1 MAYDETLAARVR
13 RALPDEGI
21 EEKKMFGG
29 LAFML
34 GGNMVCGIT
43 KDDLMVRVGSDNHD
57 AALER
62 TGARR
67 MDFAGR
73 PMRGMVFVDAAGYT
87 SDTDLNDWVELAL
100 AFGTSLPPKQAKAA
114 RGRKRRVEK

>member
-1 MAYDETLAARVR
+1 MAYNETLAARVR
-13 RALPDEGI
+13 QVLPDEGI
-21 EEKKMFGG
+21 EEMKMFGG

-43 KDDLMVRVGSDNHD
+43 KDDLMVRVGPDNHD

-62 TGARR
+62 AGARP

-73 PMRGMVFVDAAGYT
+73 PMRGMVFVDPAGYE
-87 SDTDLNDWVELAL
+87 SDTKLNEWVELAL
-100 AFGTSLPPKQAKAA
+100 AFGASLPPKQAKAS
-114 RGRKRRVEK
+114 GRKGRAKR

>member
-1 MAYDETLAARVR
+1 MAYNETLAARVR
-13 RALPDEGI
+13 EALPDEGI
-21 EEKKMFGG
+21 EERKMFGG

-43 KDDLMVRVGSDNHD
+43 RDDFMVRVGPDNHE

-62 TGARR
+62 TGARP

-87 SDTDLNDWVELAL
+87 SDLQLNEWVELAL
-100 AFGTSLPPKQAKAA
+100 AFGTSLPPKQAAG
-114 RGRKRRVEK
+114 GRKRQAKK